1 MPGQTALKELLERH
15 TLAADPALVRLEKDG
30 ALRCLACG
38 HRCLI
43 RPHRAGVC
51 KVRFHSGETI
61 RRPHGYVAGLQVDPV
76 EKKPFYHVFPGSEA
90 LSFGMLGCDLHCA
103 YCQNWVSSQTLR
115 DPEAVA
121 HPQFQ
126 AADQLVALALHYGA
140 PLVVS
145 TYNEPLITADWAVEV
160 FREARRHGL
169 VCGFVSNGNATPEV
183 IAYLRPHVRLYK
195 VDLKSFR
202 DKTYRKLG
210 CKLSN
215 VVETIATLHEKGFWV
230 EVVTL
235 LVPGLNDSVEEL
247 NDMAAFLAGVSPDIP
262 WHITA
267 FHPDYRMTDRGR
279 TGTGDLERA
288 YEAGKAAGL
297 HYVYLGNLPG
307 FVGGRENTFCPS
319 CGEELIRRHG
329 FHVLENRLKD
339 GHCPQCGTIIPG
351 VWATADTGATG

>member
-1 MPGQTALKELLERH
+1 MAGQTALRDLLKAH
-15 TLAADPALVRLEKDG
+15 TMAADPALVRREKGG

-38 HRCLI
+38 HSCLM
-43 RPHRAGVC
+43 RPGRSGVC
-51 KVRFHSGETI
+51 KVRFHSGEGI
-61 RRPHGYVAGLQVDPV
+61 RAPHGYVAGLQVDPV
-76 EKKPFYHVFPGSEA
+76 EKKPFYHAFPGSEA
-90 LSFGMLGCDLHCA
+90 LSFGMLGCDLHCG

-121 HPQFQ
+121 RPQFRT
-126 AADQLVALALHYGA
+126 AGQLVGLALEYGA

-183 IAYLRPHVRLYK
+183 IAYLRPYVQIYK

-202 DKTYRKLG
+202 DKTYRRLG

-215 VVETIATLHEKGFWV
+215 VLETIATLHDQGFWV

-235 LVPGLNDSVEEL
+235 LVPGLNDGQDEL
-247 NDMAAFLAGVSPDIP
+247 KDMASFLVEVSPDIP

-267 FHPDYRMTDRGR
+267 FHPDYKMTDRNR
-279 TGTGDLERA
+279 TQAADLERA
-288 YEAGKAAGL
+288 YDAGKAAGL
-297 HYVYLGNLPG
+297 RFVYLGNLPG
-307 FVGGRENTFCPS
+307 RVGGRESTYCPA
-319 CGEELIRRHG
+319 CGTELIRRHG
-329 FHVLENRLKD
+329 FQVMENHLRD
-339 GHCPQCGTIIPG
+339 GHCPGCQAVIPG
-351 VWATADTGATG
+351 VWETVDTGVYV